1 MNTLSSLL
9 SFIGSFEPV
18 GSVKM
23 YAGPGSTPPK
33 GWLFCQ
39 GQAVSRA
46 DYPKL
51 FSVIGVIYG
60 AGNGSTTFNLP
71 NFCGRT
77 AIGAGS
83 NGTTGAVNHPLG
95 DQAGAEKIKL
105 ADAEVAHGHAFTNP
119 TYKATGG
126 AVAQREAFN
135 TGGMSGNT
143 THTHADALGFH
154 WMSYSDS
161 RRIDNTVALTASV
174 TSGTYFFNSSAATG
188 NNTSIAHTHQVPA
201 HSHPFTQPTI
211 SVDSN
216 GSVSALS
223 GASSTRTAH
232 DNMPPYT
239 TVRYIIF
246 AGK

>member
-39 GQAVSRA
+39 GQAISRA

-60 AGNGSTTFNLP
+60 AGDGSTTFNLP

-95 DQAGAEKIKL
+95 DKGGAEKVKL
-105 ADAEVAHGHAFTNP
+105 TDNEMAHGHALTNP

-126 AVAQREAFN
+126 AVTTRAAFN
-135 TGGMSGNT
+135 TGSMSANES
-143 THTHADALGFH
+143 HTHYYGNA
-154 WMSYSDS
+154 
-161 RRIDNTVALTASV
+161 TTASPTGSNV
-174 TSGTYFFNSSAATG
+174 GHPTILEGSAASFG
-188 NNTSIAHTHQVPA
+188 GLASASVAHTHQVPA
-201 HSHPFTQPTI
+201 HSHGFTQPTI
-211 SVDSN
+211 SLDQG
-216 GSVSALS
+216 GSLTAVG
-223 GASSTRTAH
+223 GASSTRTTH
-232 DNMPPYT
+232 ENMSPYT

>member
-39 GQAVSRA
+39 GQAISRA

-60 AGNGSTTFNLP
+60 AGDGSTTFNLP

-83 NGTTGAVNHPLG
+83 SGATGAVNHPLG
-95 DQAGAEKIKL
+95 DQNGAETVL
-105 ADAEVAHGHAFTNP
+105 LSDQQVAHGHSFTQPTISVNTNGSVSEKAAFNTGGMSANSTHTHKASNYADITLPGGSTRILLAGTASADISTSLKSASVAHTHQVPAHTHSFTNP

-126 AVAQREAFN
+126 
-135 TGGMSGNT
+135 
-143 THTHADALGFH
+143 
-154 WMSYSDS
+154 
-161 RRIDNTVALTASV
+161 
-174 TSGTYFFNSSAATG
+174 
-188 NNTSIAHTHQVPA
+188 
-201 HSHPFTQPTI
+201 
-211 SVDSN
+211 
-216 GSVSALS
+216 SVSALH

-232 DNMPPYT
+232 NNMPPYT